1 MRYLNM
7 GLRYRSSAGDVD
19 KGVTRVS
26 EQGFGD
32 YKGIKTR
39 CSEQSE

>member
-1 MRYLNM
+1 M

-32 YKGIKTR
+32 LQR
-39 CSEQSE
+39 D